1 MTDSSSKVATEDVN
15 DNVELVIVDETL
27 MPKDVAEA
35 AEVATAQDL
44 EALISITN
52 TNEAF
57 KLLNLPDA
65 YDVPTL
71 LRAFECE
78 IHASI
83 NNKKT
88 RMLKP
93 LTEAKN
99 ILLRD
104 QIEQM
109 IEKEG
114 RFDLADMIPFE
125 EACLACKGTG
135 ELYKFFRKAAT
146 VPCKFCTDGKPED
159 NGYVFITCRACK
171 GTKRYKKQQKGLTIN
186 VECTRC
192 HKDEE
197 GKPTGLERVKCRAC
211 LGKGTFRK
219 LVIDSKI
226 KSTTHC
232 RHCKGRGFVLPEP
245 PAKKVKA
252 ASKKHHAPATP
263 NNPVIS
269 ADLGAQLKGIEVKE

>member
-1 MTDSSSKVATEDVN
+1 MTDSTKVATKEVT
-15 DNVELVIVDETL
+15 DNVELVIAGE
-27 MPKDVAEA
+27 
-35 AEVATAQDL
+35 EVATAQDL
-44 EALISITN
+44 EALISVTSLD
-52 TNEAF
+52 EAS

-65 YDVPTL
+65 YDVPTML
-71 LRAFECE
+71 TAFENE

-83 NNKKT
+83 DNKKT

-99 ILLRD
+99 ILLRA

-109 IEKEG
+109 IEKDG
-114 RFDLADMIPFE
+114 RFDLVGMIPYE
-125 EACLACKGTG
+125 EACISCKGSG

-146 VPCKFCTDGKPED
+146 VPCKFCTEGKPEE

-171 GTKRYKKQQKGLTIN
+171 GTKRYKKNQKGLTIN

-197 GKPTGLERVKCRAC
+197 GKPTGQERVKCRAC
-211 LGKGTFRK
+211 LGKAVFRK

-232 RHCKGRGFVLPEP
+232 RHCKGRGFLLPEP
-245 PAKKVKA
+245 PAKKSKA
-252 ASKKHHAPATP
+252 AAKKDDRPAAEP
-263 NNPVIS
+263 ANPVIS
-269 ADLGAQLKGIEVKE
+269 ADLGEKLKQVEVKE

>member
-1 MTDSSSKVATEDVN
+1 MTDVQKVATKEVN
-15 DNVELVIVDETL
+15 DNVELVIVGDDHNAET
-27 MPKDVAEA
+27 VAEL
-35 AEVATAQDL
+35 ATAQDL
-44 EALISITN
+44 AVLISVTN
-52 TNEAF
+52 IDEAS

-65 YDVPTL
+65 YDVPTML
-71 LRAFECE
+71 TAFENE

-99 ILLRD
+99 ILLRS

-109 IEKEG
+109 IEENG
-114 RFDLADMIPFE
+114 RFDLAGMIPFE
-125 EACLACKGTG
+125 EACIHCKGSG

-171 GTKRYKKQQKGLTIN
+171 GTTRYKKQQKGLTIN

-192 HKDEE
+192 HKDAE
-197 GKPTGLERVKCRAC
+197 GKPTGQERVKCRAC
-211 LGKGTFRK
+211 LGKATFRK
-219 LVIDSKI
+219 LVIDSTI

-245 PAKKVKA
+245 PAKKAKA
-252 ASKKHHAPATP
+252 HKTEKSYDATP
-263 NNPVIS
+263 ANPVIS
-269 ADLGAQLKGIEVKE
+269 ADLGAQLKGAEVKE